1 MDFFGDR
8 KIDYYSIMFSCI
20 CNLAGTAALTF
31 VVFLGVFGFLNPDK
45 EAWYGIT
52 EDGKEELF
60 PSYELGVQA
69 GATDLTDIHSRF

>member
-1 MDFFGDR
+1 MKHLIEPNSKPATDHCTSICIWMCNGVLMYFFF
-8 KIDYYSIMFSCI
+8 I
-20 CNLAGTAALTF
+20 
-31 VVFLGVFGFLNPDK
+31 FGFLNPDK